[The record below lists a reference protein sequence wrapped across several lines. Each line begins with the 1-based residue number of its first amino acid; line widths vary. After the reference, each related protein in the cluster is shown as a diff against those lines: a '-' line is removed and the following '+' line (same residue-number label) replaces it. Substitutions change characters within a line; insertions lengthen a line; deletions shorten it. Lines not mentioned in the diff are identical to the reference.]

1 MPKQNIDSTIS
12 DFQLFLEFTFTFE
25 HPDLGFSEFRISS
38 SLLASIQTS
47 RLRISDIPIL
57 TFSRQRENSFS
68 DFRFPILDIEDLA
81 PWQRSGTQTS
91 DFRFTTSKESTK
103 EE

>member
-25 HPDLGFSEFRISS
+25 HPDLGFSEFRISPF
-38 SLLASIQTS
+38 LLASIQTFTAPDF
-47 RLRISDIPIL
+47 RFPIL

-68 DFRFPILDIEDLA
+68 DFRFPILDIEDWA
-81 PWQRSGTQTS
+81 PRQRSGTQTS